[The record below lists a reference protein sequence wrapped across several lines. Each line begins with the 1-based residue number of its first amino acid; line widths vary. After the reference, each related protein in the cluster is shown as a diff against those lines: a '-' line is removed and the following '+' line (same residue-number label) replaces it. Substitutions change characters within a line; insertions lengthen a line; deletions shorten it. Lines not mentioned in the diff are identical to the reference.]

1 MTPNTPIVVAGLI
14 GLALILSVAIYI
26 FGRLRIEQERSLQK
40 LIDRGL
46 SGDDLLRSAGIPSR
60 GGRDLRRGLLLIAAG
75 LAWSG
80 FTFFVGGNAWT
91 FGSVPIFLGAVFVLL
106 GILDARLR

>member
-1 MTPNTPIVVAGLI
+1 MNTPVIVAGLL
-14 GLALILSVAIYI
+14 GLALILSVAIYT

-46 SGDDLLRSAGIPSR
+46 SGEELLRSSGIPSR
-60 GGRDLRRGLLLIAAG
+60 ARRDLRRGFLLITVG

-80 FTFFVGGNAWT
+80 FTFFIGGNAWT
-91 FGSVPIFLGAVFVLL
+91 FGSVPIFLGSAFILL
-106 GILDARLR
+106 SILDGRSR

>member
-1 MTPNTPIVVAGLI
+1 MDTPVIVAGLL
-14 GLALILSVAIYI
+14 GLALILSVAIYS

-46 SGDDLLRSAGIPSR
+46 SGEELLRSTGIPDR
-60 GGRDLRRGLLLIAAG
+60 KRRDLRRGVLLIAVG

-91 FGSVPIFLGAVFVLL
+91 FGIVPIFLGGVFVLL
-106 GILDARLR
+106 SILDGRSR

>member
-1 MTPNTPIVVAGLI
+1 MSTPVIVAGLL
-14 GLALILSVAIYI
+14 GFALILSVAIYT

-46 SGDDLLRSAGIPSR
+46 SSEELMRSAGIPSR
-60 GGRDLRRGLLLIAAG
+60 SRRDLRRGVLLIAVG

-91 FGSVPIFLGAVFVLL
+91 FGMVPMFLGAVFVLL
-106 GILDARLR
+106 SFVDGRPR

>member
-1 MTPNTPIVVAGLI
+1 MNTPVIVAGLL
-14 GLALILSVAIYI
+14 GLALILSVAIYT

-40 LIDRGL
+40 LIERGL
-46 SGDDLLRSAGIPSR
+46 SGDDLLRTAGIPSR
-60 GGRDLRRGLLLIAAG
+60 SRRDLRRGLLLIAVG

-91 FGSVPIFLGAVFVLL
+91 FGIVPIFLGAVFVLL
-106 GILDARLR
+106 GILDGRSR

>member
-1 MTPNTPIVVAGLI
+1 MNTPVIVAGLL
-14 GLALILSVAIYI
+14 GLALILSVAIYT

-46 SGDDLLRSAGIPSR
+46 SGDELLRTAGIPSR
-60 GGRDLRRGLLLIAAG
+60 ASRDRRRGFFLITLG

-91 FGSVPIFLGAVFVLL
+91 FGGVPIFIGAALVVFS
-106 GILDARLR
+106 ILDGRFR

>member
-1 MTPNTPIVVAGLI
+1 MDTSVIIAGLL
-14 GLALILSVAIYI
+14 GLALILSVAIYT

-40 LIDRGL
+40 LIDRGM
-46 SGDDLLRSAGIPSR
+46 SGEELLRSTGIPNRSR
-60 GGRDLRRGLLLIAAG
+60 RDVRRGVLLIAVG

-91 FGSVPIFLGAVFVLL
+91 FGIVPIFFGGVFVLL
-106 GILDARLR
+106 SVLDGRSR